1 MLNLDE
7 VFASADASIN
17 ESKKTD
23 ACELD
28 RVCTTFA
35 DVRDAVKTAAKDAF
49 QITPVQEC
57 ATAYITCKD
66 GDFVISPDKPS
77 IDGCRPLKDADS
89 GMWKLPKQQRPCM
102 DKTLKDVYDAVS
114 GLDGKLFGNGRNY
127 LKCVM
132 AAPPDGCEK
141 EYDGKFLIVFP
152 EVAQFDAGMN
162 KMEGEP
168 EGSAEILAAAR
179 GCPCAACVCGEQIA
193 ALKQAEACRK
203 QLEELEGR
211 I

>member
-7 VFASADASIN
+7 VFASADVSIN

-66 GDFVISPDKPS
+66 GDFVVSPDKPGV
-77 IDGCRPLKDADS
+77 DGCRPLKDADS
-89 GMWKLPKQQRPCM
+89 GMWKLPKQQRSYM
-102 DKTLKDVYDAVS
+102 DKTLKDVYGAVS
-114 GLDGKLFGNGRNY
+114 GLDGGLFGNGRNY

-141 EYDGKFLIVFP
+141 EYDGKFLVVFP

-179 GCPCAACVCGEQIA
+179 SCPCAACVCG
-193 ALKQAEACRK
+193 
-203 QLEELEGR
+203 
-211 I
+211 